1 MNSSKAP
8 AFREDIQALRGLAIL
23 LVLLHHAKLD
33 FLTAGYLGVDIFFVI
48 SGYLITQ
55 IIRKDLENGTF
66 SFSRFYFRRAKRLL
80 PAAYVTLLAT
90 TLLSGVFLTQS
101 EARDFFRQLV
111 GAVTFTGNIALW
123 LQTGYFEGAANLK
136 PLLHVW
142 SLSIEEQYYMLLPAA
157 MVLAP
162 RRYWMP
168 AMGVLLILSMTLCFA
183 LAGSKPSATF
193 YLLPT
198 RGWELALG
206 SLGALIGAG
215 RPAGSV
221 PDKRLSSLVWPALLL
236 LVVIPAFPTGILQP
250 WGDAAIVCVATL
262 IVILGCHPALVQ
274 SPVLLPLARLGDF
287 SYSLYLVHWPL
298 FAFANNAYVS
308 PVPTQVNIGL
318 AVVALGLGYA
328 LYRYVELPVRRAPM
342 HLSKK
347 SLGGVVA
354 ASIALVLISLSVTKL
369 FSPTIDYADVRRNNR
384 GFGPDCE
391 FDNAFRLTAGCSNSK
406 TPKILVWG
414 DSYAMHLVPGI
425 LATTTLGVAQATKSN
440 CGPLDG
446 LAPVG
451 ERDYLQPWGRNC
463 LQFNQS
469 VLDYLAKADSVEYV
483 VLSSAF
489 AQYLG
494 GRTWMRNLNLL
505 RTESGEIVEVEPSMS
520 LAIER
525 LRVTVTK
532 LRSLGKKVVVVGPP
546 PASGFNLGQCLELKA
561 SGKVFLGADGDACRI
576 SAPGYQ
582 QRRAPVLQFLAK
594 LPSLAAVSVVGF
606 DDVLCSARTCETELN
621 GEFIYRDEGHLSV
634 EGSRQ
639 LAIRMGF
646 ANRLMDA
653 AR

>member
-1 MNSSKAP
+1 M
-8 AFREDIQALRGLAIL
+8 
-23 LVLLHHAKLD
+23 
-33 FLTAGYLGVDIFFVI
+33 
-48 SGYLITQ
+48 
-55 IIRKDLENGTF
+55 
-66 SFSRFYFRRAKRLL
+66 
-80 PAAYVTLLAT
+80 
-90 TLLSGVFLTQS
+90 
-101 EARDFFRQLV
+101 
-111 GAVTFTGNIALW
+111 
-123 LQTGYFEGAANLK
+123 
-136 PLLHVW
+136 
-142 SLSIEEQYYMLLPAA
+142 
-157 MVLAP
+157 
-162 RRYWMP
+162 
-168 AMGVLLILSMTLCFA
+168 
-183 LAGSKPSATF
+183 
-193 YLLPT
+193 
-198 RGWELALG
+198 
-206 SLGALIGAG
+206 
-215 RPAGSV
+215 
-221 PDKRLSSLVWPALLL
+221 
-236 LVVIPAFPTGILQP
+236 
-250 WGDAAIVCVATL
+250 
-262 IVILGCHPALVQ
+262 
-274 SPVLLPLARLGDF
+274 
-287 SYSLYLVHWPL
+287 HWPL

-308 PVPTQVNIGL
+308 PVPMQVNIGL

-328 LYRYVELPVRRAPM
+328 LYRYVELPVRRASIV
-342 HLSKK
+342 LSKK

-354 ASIALVLISLSVTKL
+354 ASIALVLISLTVNKL
-369 FSPTIDYADVRRNNR
+369 FSPSIDYADVRRNNR

-425 LATTTLGVAQATKSN
+425 LATTAFGVAQATKSN

-446 LAPVG
+446 LAPIG

-494 GRTWMRNLNLL
+494 GRTWLRNLNLL
-505 RTESGEIVEVEPSMS
+505 RTEGGDIVEVEPSMP

-525 LRVTVTK
+525 LRATVAK

-546 PASGFNLGQCLELKA
+546 PASGFNVGQCLELKA

-576 SAPGYQ
+576 SALGYQ
-582 QRRAPVLQFLAK
+582 QRRAPVREFLAK

-606 DDVLCSARTCETELN
+606 DDELCSVQTCETELN
-621 GEFIYRDEGHLSV
+621 GVFIYRDEGHLSV